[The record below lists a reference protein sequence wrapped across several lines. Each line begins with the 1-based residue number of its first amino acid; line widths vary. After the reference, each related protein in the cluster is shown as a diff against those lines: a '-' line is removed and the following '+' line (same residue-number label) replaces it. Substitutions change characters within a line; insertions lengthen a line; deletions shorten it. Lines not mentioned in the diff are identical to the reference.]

1 MDATGYHLPLWRVHT
16 RRMIQDES
24 KVGRGCK
31 TMGSVQR
38 RGFDATKR
46 KTYKRLNGI
55 CGVEI
60 PNPKKPIHDLK
71 TLLTL
76 DLLIRQI
83 HIFMAKQ

>member
-1 MDATGYHLPLWRVHT
+1 
-16 RRMIQDES
+16 MIQDES

-55 CGVEI
+55 CGVRD
-60 PNPKKPIHDLK
+60 H
-71 TLLTL
+71 
-76 DLLIRQI
+76 RMSQ
-83 HIFMAKQ
+83 